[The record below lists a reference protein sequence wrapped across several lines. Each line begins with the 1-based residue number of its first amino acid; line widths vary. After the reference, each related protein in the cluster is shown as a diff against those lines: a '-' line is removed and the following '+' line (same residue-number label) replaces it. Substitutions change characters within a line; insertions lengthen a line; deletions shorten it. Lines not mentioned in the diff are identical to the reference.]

1 MQDIVEKL
9 QAHNATLLAIS
20 PELPAHN
27 LKVIETHKLG
37 FDIVSDPG
45 NAYAARLGLRF
56 ELPPEIKAIYQGFGL
71 DLPAFNGDD
80 SWTLPMPA
88 RIVID
93 ARGIVRAT
101 DVDPDYTVRPEPQKT
116 LNDVATI
123 TT

>member
-1 MQDIVEKL
+1 MQDIVATLK
-9 QAHNATLLAIS
+9 AHGATLLAIS

-27 LKVIETHKLG
+27 QKVIETHKLG

-45 NAYAARLGLRF
+45 NAYTAKLGLRF

-71 DLPAFNGDD
+71 DLPAFNGDG

-88 RIVID
+88 RMVID
-93 ARGIVRAT
+93 SRGIVRAT

-116 LNDVATI
+116 LDDVMALKT
-123 TT
+123 